1 MLMKRPNLL
10 KRGYADIGGTRF
22 VIDHLRDETFVVVLP
37 ASTHNARLEA
47 TVRVEYTSHCV
58 SYGPRA
64 GAMIDFAVIGF
75 ERRLF
80 DHRGV
85 ARAFCF
91 DRHGWS
97 LSLPA
102 IVKTLADRKCHFTG
116 HGNWFV
122 VEDIDD
128 HGETVEYEVFFIL
141 RRDSGKSLRLVI
153 ESAYVRDAGG
163 EATGAKK
170 NRRGTVR
177 FKVIVAKRLRGET
190 VRNPAYNDTLAQKE

>member
-1 MLMKRPNLL
+1 MKWLSLL
-10 KRGYADIGGTRF
+10 KRGYVDIGGARF

-37 ASTHNARLEA
+37 ASTHHSRLEA

-58 SYGPRA
+58 SYGPKA
-64 GAMIDFAVIGF
+64 GAIIDFAVIGI

-91 DRHGWS
+91 NRHEWS
-97 LSLPA
+97 LNLPA
-102 IVKTLADRKCHFTG
+102 IVKTLADRKCYFTR

-122 VEDIDD
+122 VEDIDNR
-128 HGETVEYEVFFIL
+128 GATVEYEVFFIL
-141 RRDSGKSLRLVI
+141 RRDTSKSVRLVI
-153 ESAYVRDAGG
+153 ESAYVREAGA

-190 VRNPAYNDTLAQKE
+190 LRNPAHNGTLAQKE